1 MYILQESYINA
12 TFIKFELNFDILFSK
27 LVIVMAMGQM
37 VLSVMLMVYAV
48 VKLILSMTN
57 VIHVKLV
64 YLTFLPVKVNNTMDF
79 ELSLN

>member
-1 MYILQESYINA
+1 MEMA
-12 TFIKFELNFDILFSK
+12 R
-27 LVIVMAMGQM
+27 LVLPVIA
-37 VLSVMLMVYAV
+37 MVYAV

-64 YLTFLPVKVNNTMDF
+64 CLTFLPVKVNNTMGF